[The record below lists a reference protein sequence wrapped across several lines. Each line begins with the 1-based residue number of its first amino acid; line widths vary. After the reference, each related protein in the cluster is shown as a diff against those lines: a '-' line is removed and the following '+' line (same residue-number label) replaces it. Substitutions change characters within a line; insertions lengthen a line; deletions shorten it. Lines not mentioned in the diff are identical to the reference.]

1 MSSKADAPEVRAEVR
16 QAGRLTEP
24 TLAAV
29 DALGGDD
36 VDSVVCGLCS
46 DVRPLGGVLAAMD
59 WRLCGRLSTLLVQ
72 GTITGALG
80 EKILFPT
87 QGRLAVPRLFIA
99 GWGPS
104 STTSTV
110 GHERI
115 KAMVEILDKAQAKRV
130 AFALPEPAKGLNHLV
145 DEAEK
150 LLGKRLVT
158 FFGPD
163 PISPG
168 SPR

>member
-1 MSSKADAPEVRAEVR
+1 VSSKADAPEVRSEVR

-29 DALGGDD
+29 DAMAGDD
-36 VDSVVCGLCS
+36 VDSVICGLCS
-46 DVRPLGGVLAAMD
+46 DVRPLGGVLAVMD

-87 QGRLAVPRLFIA
+87 QGRLSVPRIFIA

-104 STTSTV
+104 SSSSTV
-110 GHERI
+110 GSERI
-115 KAMVEILDKAQAKRV
+115 KAMVEMLDKARAKRV
-130 AFALPEPAKGLNHLV
+130 AFALPEPATGLNHLV

-158 FFGPD
+158 FFAAD
-163 PISPG
+163 PISP
-168 SPR
+168 R